1 MKIYLIFI
9 EDIDCPMI
17 KIRQDLDLAEKCF
30 SDAVEGL
37 MSCEETPIY
46 LVEVTGD
53 ADIIINP
60 RGEGVTGLGKIL
72 KYHPN

>member
-1 MKIYLIFI
+1 MYIIII
-9 EDIDCPMI
+9 EDHDCPVI
-17 KIRQDLDLAEKCF
+17 KVRQDLDLAEKCF
-30 SDAVEGL
+30 NDAVEEL
-37 MSCEETPIY
+37 MSYEETPIY

-53 ADIIINP
+53 ADIILNP